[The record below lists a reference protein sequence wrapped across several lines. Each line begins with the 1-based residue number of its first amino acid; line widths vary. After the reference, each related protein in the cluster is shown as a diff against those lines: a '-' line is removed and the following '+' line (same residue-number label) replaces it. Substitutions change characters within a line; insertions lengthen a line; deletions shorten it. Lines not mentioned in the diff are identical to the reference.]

1 MPETQMQ
8 VDFEDGETGG
18 RYVIRTSAGDAET
31 TFSKTG
37 DKIIIIDHTDM
48 PDALRG
54 QGYGAVLIER
64 IVADMREQSKKIVP
78 LCPFAA
84 SQFRKHP
91 DWSDVLN

>member
-1 MPETQMQ
+1 MSQTHMQ

-18 RYVIRTSAGDAET
+18 RYVIRTKDGEAET

-37 DKIIIIDHTDM
+37 DKIIIIDHTDI
-48 PDALRG
+48 PDAIRG

-64 IVADMREQSKKIVP
+64 IVADMRQQGKKIVP
-78 LCPFAA
+78 LCPFAT

-91 DWSDVLN
+91 EWADVLN